1 MDGVQITTDEWV
13 FWQSEAWPAVKLCA
27 TIVFSWLVMAILAVG
42 SWLVTRRL
50 STGTEIPRFQN
61 LLEVL
66 VTGIRDQIRDVSRQE
81 PGPYLPFVGT
91 LFLFIATANL
101 LTVVPGYRP
110 PTGSLSTTAAL
121 ATCVFVAV
129 PLYGIASQGLLGY
142 LKHYIQP
149 TILMLPFNVLGELS
163 RTLALAVRLYGNMM
177 SGTVIAA
184 ILIGFVPLFVPVL
197 MQLLGL
203 LTGMIQA
210 YIFAVLAMVYIASAT
225 KVLRE
230 SQDVQADEQLASDEE
245 QHRQDEQAAGRNQP
259 ADS

>member
-1 MDGVQITTDEWV
+1 MDGIQITTDEWV
-13 FWQSEAWPAVKLCA
+13 FWRWEAWPAVKLNA

-50 STGTEIPRFQN
+50 STGTEIPPFQN
-61 LLEVL
+61 VLEVL
-66 VTGIRDQIRDVSRQE
+66 VTGMRDQIRDVSRQD
-81 PGPYLPFVGT
+81 PGQYLPFVGT
-91 LFLFIATANL
+91 LFLFIAMANL
-101 LTVVPGYRP
+101 LSVAPGYRP

-129 PLYGIASQGLLGY
+129 PIYGIASQGLLGY
-142 LKHYIQP
+142 LKHYVRP
-149 TILMLPFNVLGELS
+149 TVLMLPFNIIGELS

-184 ILIGFVPLFVPVL
+184 ILIGFVPLFVPIL

-230 SQDVQADEQLASDEE
+230 TGRGQESENRESRQNNETFTASHTPNGKEE
-245 QHRQDEQAAGRNQP
+245 
-259 ADS
+259 

>member
-1 MDGVQITTDEWV
+1 MNAIQISTDQWV
-13 FWQSEAWPAVKLCA
+13 FWQSDAWPAVKLNA
-27 TIVFSWLVMAILAVG
+27 TIAFTWLIMAILAIG

-50 STGTEIPRFQN
+50 STGTEIPRLQN
-61 LLEVL
+61 ALEVL
-66 VTGIRDQIRDVSRQE
+66 VVGMRDQIRDVSRQD
-81 PGPYLPFVGT
+81 PGRYLPFVGT
-91 LFLFIATANL
+91 LFLFIAMANL
-101 LTVVPGYRP
+101 LSVLPGYRP

-129 PLYGIASQGLLGY
+129 PIYGITSQGTFGY
-142 LKHYIQP
+142 LKHYVRP
-149 TILMLPFNVLGELS
+149 TFLMLPFNVIGELS

-184 ILIGFVPLFVPVL
+184 ILVGFVPLFVPIL

-225 KVLRE
+225 KVVRH
-230 SQDVQADEQLASDEE
+230 SQRKQETRRNHQSAQ
-245 QHRQDEQAAGRNQP
+245 QQDWEG
-259 ADS
+259 